1 MVTRNTR
8 ERNLWNGDIGVTV
21 KGPDGMVVLFP
32 RGDKVAVC
40 PVGLLPEHELAY
52 AMTVHKSQGSE
63 FGNVM
68 VVLPDDEE
76 HPLLNRQIVYTGITR
91 AKKRAVI
98 LGTAAALK
106 HAIETKVERDTGIEL
121 LAPDS

>member
-21 KGPDGMVVLFP
+21 RGPDGMAVLFP

-63 FGNVM
+63 FENVM
-68 VVLPDDEE
+68 VVLTDDKE
-76 HPLLNRQIVYTGITR
+76 HPLLNRQSVYTGITR

-98 LGTAAALK
+98 MGTKEALGTALERK
-106 HAIETKVERDTGIEL
+106 LNRDTGI
-121 LAPDS
+121 AMGIPG